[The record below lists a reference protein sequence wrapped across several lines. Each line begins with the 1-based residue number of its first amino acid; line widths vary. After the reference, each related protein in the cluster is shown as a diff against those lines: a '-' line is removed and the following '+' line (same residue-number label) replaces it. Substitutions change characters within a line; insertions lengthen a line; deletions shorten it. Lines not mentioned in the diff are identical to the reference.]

1 MGDLSVDEVAERL
14 CEPARAAAWLE
25 ALAFER
31 RACAVRLGGEERWIA
46 AEEAG
51 RYRDGLGV
59 MPPSGLPESFLEPV
73 PAALRGLV
81 ARYARTHGP
90 FRADEVAGRLGV
102 EVAAAESHL
111 AALEEAGTL
120 VRGELRPGG
129 SGREWCDAD
138 VLRRLRRASLAALR
152 REIEPAEPEALGRFL
167 PAWQRVDRAPE
178 APGPDRLREVIG
190 PLQGLAL
197 PAAQWEAEVFPRRL
211 GSYSPAWLDQLAA
224 AGEVVWV
231 GAGAMARD
239 GGRVVLYFRE
249 DAPLFGPPPSGPA
262 PEGEAADAVR
272 EALAGG
278 AAFWEDLADRVP
290 GSREDAFAALWSLVW
305 SGEVT
310 NDLWSPLRAPRA
322 LPRVRTAP
330 PRFGRRRGGGPRG
343 ARSAVA
349 GRWSLAGRLFAR
361 QASPPERRRALAE
374 LLLERHGVLTR
385 AAVLAEGVPGGFS
398 AVYSELVDLETL
410 GLCRR
415 GYFVEGLGGAQFAL
429 PGAIERLRD
438 GRDAPRDGGP
448 DATVL
453 GAADPAQP
461 FGAAVSWPRRG
472 EGRAPSRVFGA
483 QVVLLDG
490 DAALYLERGGR
501 GLIALREPDP
511 EWLRPALA
519 ALAGWV
525 LADRSRR
532 LAIERLDGA
541 PVFGSPAEP
550 LLRELGFQEGLRG
563 LTLRA

>member
-1 MGDLSVDEVAERL
+1 M
-14 CEPARAAAWLE
+14 
-25 ALAFER
+25 
-31 RACAVRLGGEERWIA
+31 
-46 AEEAG
+46 
-51 RYRDGLGV
+51 
-59 MPPSGLPESFLEPV
+59 
-73 PAALRGLV
+73 
-81 ARYARTHGP
+81 
-90 FRADEVAGRLGV
+90 
-102 EVAAAESHL
+102 
-111 AALEEAGTL
+111 
-120 VRGELRPGG
+120 
-129 SGREWCDAD
+129 
-138 VLRRLRRASLAALR
+138 
-152 REIEPAEPEALGRFL
+152 
-167 PAWQRVDRAPE
+167 
-178 APGPDRLREVIG
+178 
-190 PLQGLAL
+190 
-197 PAAQWEAEVFPRRL
+197 
-211 GSYSPAWLDQLAA
+211 
-224 AGEVVWV
+224 
-231 GAGAMARD
+231 
-239 GGRVVLYFRE
+239 
-249 DAPLFGPPPSGPA
+249 
-262 PEGEAADAVR
+262 
-272 EALAGG
+272 
-278 AAFWEDLADRVP
+278 
-290 GSREDAFAALWSLVW
+290 
-305 SGEVT
+305 
-310 NDLWSPLRAPRA
+310 
-322 LPRVRTAP
+322 
-330 PRFGRRRGGGPRG
+330 
-343 ARSAVA
+343 
-349 GRWSLAGRLFAR
+349 
-361 QASPPERRRALAE
+361 
-374 LLLERHGVLTR
+374 LTR

-461 FGAAVSWPRRG
+461 FGAAVPWPRRG